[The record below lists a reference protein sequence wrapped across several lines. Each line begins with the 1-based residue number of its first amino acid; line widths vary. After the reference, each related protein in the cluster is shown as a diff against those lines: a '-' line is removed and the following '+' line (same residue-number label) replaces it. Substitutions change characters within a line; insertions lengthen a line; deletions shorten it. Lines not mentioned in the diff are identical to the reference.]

1 MDDIQS
7 TPPDTKSSL
16 VLKQNGLKI
25 KYLTLWSKVNATVL
39 YATLQHVLSLGQVCI
54 RRRKG
59 RRTRGSLEPGISL
72 Y

>member
-25 KYLTLWSKVNATVL
+25 KYLTLWSNYRLVYGLCCLMPFSTTFQSVL
-39 YATLQHVLSLGQVCI
+39 LVEETGVSGENH
-54 RRRKG
+54 
-59 RRTRGSLEPGISL
+59 
-72 Y
+72 